1 MAKRIGA
8 PIKFNR
14 AKQVRAKGMFEKG
27 LTSIEIAGKLD
38 LSYATIQSWRKKGM
52 RLRSK

>member
-1 MAKRIGA
+1 MGA

-14 AKQVRAKGMFEKG
+14 AKQLRAQTYFARG
-27 LTSIEIAGKLD
+27 LTAAEVAGKLD
-38 LSYATIQSWRKKGM
+38 LSYATIQTWRKKGM